1 VIYNNRFVNEISKRN
16 SAMIIHSATFL
27 KSSVTLA
34 QCPEPLKPEF
44 AFIGRSNVGKSSLIN
59 LVTGW
64 TKLAK
69 ISGEPG
75 KTRTINHFNINDE
88 WYLAD
93 LPGYGYAKV
102 SAKVRDNWVREVE
115 NYIVKRENLVCLFV
129 LLDCRIKPQ
138 DSDLRFM
145 EMVGLSQIPFA
156 RVFTKIDKLK
166 KAELDNSIEIYDKV
180 MLKRWE
186 ELPTTF
192 ISSKVNRTGREEI
205 LNFIEHSINNYKN
218 GS

>member
-1 VIYNNRFVNEISKRN
+1 
-16 SAMIIHSATFL
+16 MIIHSATFV
-27 KSSVTLA
+27 KSSAILA
-34 QCPEPLKPEF
+34 QCPEPSMPEF

-64 TKLAK
+64 SKLAK
-69 ISGEPG
+69 TSGQPG
-75 KTRTINHFNINDE
+75 KTRTINHFIINDE
-88 WYLAD
+88 WFLAD

-102 SAKVRDNWVREVE
+102 SAKLRDNWVREVE

-145 EMVGLSQIPFA
+145 EMVGLSQIAFA
-156 RVFTKIDKLK
+156 RVFTKADKLN
-166 KAELDNSIEIYDKV
+166 KAELENSISVYDKV
-180 MLKRWE
+180 MLERWE
-186 ELPTTF
+186 ELPATF
-192 ISSKVNRTGREEI
+192 ISSLINRTGREEI
-205 LNFIEHSINNYKN
+205 LDFIEHSINNYKK